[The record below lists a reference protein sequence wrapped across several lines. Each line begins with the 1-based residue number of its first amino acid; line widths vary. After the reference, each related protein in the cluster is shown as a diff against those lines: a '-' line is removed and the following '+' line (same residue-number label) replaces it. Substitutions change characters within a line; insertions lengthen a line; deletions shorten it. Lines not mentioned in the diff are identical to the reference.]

1 MIELLREA
9 ALEVPDHP
17 AIITPD
23 RTLTFAELATAAETA
38 AAALLERRIERF
50 AVLDDDPATVWALLA
65 AASLAGSEICVYPV
79 AATDEAVDELR
90 ERLEHDTIVSTRAVK
105 GDGVLDPEELLGGT
119 ERFTGDPVEGPRRL
133 LVLTTGTSGHPQ
145 AAQNEWARVLRVA
158 GRIDATPDHRWLL
171 AYGLNQFGGLQI
183 LIHVTAARA
192 TLVSAESFQPRDALA
207 AMREHHVTHASGTP
221 TFWRFILAEIRA
233 DKGPVPALRQVTLG
247 GEAVPS
253 ALLDQLKATFTGAR
267 ISQIYGATEM
277 GQNITVRDG
286 RAGLPLSVLD
296 EGGDLVFR
304 IEDGELWVRSKSSML
319 GYYKQEPLAE
329 GAWRA
334 TGDLVEVVNDRIM
347 FRGRKSE
354 VINVGGVKVHPLPIE
369 ERVSQVPGVA
379 LAHAFGRPSKMV
391 GHIVA
396 LEIVPTEGVDEE
408 DLRAAIREA
417 TADLPPA
424 ARPRSIKFVPTM
436 DTAGNKL
443 RRGIA
448 RD

>member
-1 MIELLREA
+1 MIELLRMA
-9 ALEVPDHP
+9 AREVPDHP
-17 AIITPD
+17 AIITPT
-23 RTLTFAELATAAETA
+23 RTLTFAELTDLAETA
-38 AAALLERRIERF
+38 AARLQALKIERF
-50 AVLDDDPATVWALLA
+50 AILEDDPATVWALLA
-65 AASLAGSEICVYPV
+65 GASLSGAEVCVYPI
-79 AATDEAVDELR
+79 ATTDEAVDELR
-90 ERLEHDTIVSTRAVK
+90 TRLEHHTIVSTWDIE
-105 GDGVLDPEELLGGT
+105 GDGVLAPSELLSGS
-119 ERFTGDPVEGPRRL
+119 ERFTGEPPAGPRRL

-145 AAQNEWARVLRVA
+145 AAQNDWSRVMRVA

-192 TLVSAESFQPRDALA
+192 TLVSAESFQPREALA
-207 AMREHHVTHASGTP
+207 AMREHGVTHASGTP

-233 DKGPVPALRQVTLG
+233 DSGPVPVLRQVTLG

-253 ALLDQLKATFTGAR
+253 TLLEQLKAMFPDAR

-286 RAGLPLSVLD
+286 LPGLPLSVLE
-296 EGGDLVFR
+296 EGADVVFK
-304 IEDGELWVRSKSSML
+304 IVDDELWVRSKSSML
-319 GYYKQEPLAE
+319 GYYKQDPLAE

-334 TGDLVEVVNDRIM
+334 TGDLVEVIDDRIQ

-369 ERVSQVPGVA
+369 ERVSQVRGVA

-396 LEIVPTEGVDEE
+396 LDIVPMEGADEE
-408 DLRAAIREA
+408 EVRVAIREA

-424 ARPRSIKFVPTM
+424 ARPRSIKFVTTM

-443 RRGIA
+443 RRGN
-448 RD
+448 RT